1 MPKGRDPKISLYLL
15 IFIVD
20 IKKVYNFGQL
30 KNEGVKDLPESQLF
44 ALKGSNLSVKHQLSE
59 THESSELCEP
69 NLKQFLIPNNTL
81 REYIMNRS
89 EFVKNK
95 LS

>member
-44 ALKGSNLSVKHQLSE
+44 AL
-59 THESSELCEP
+59 
-69 NLKQFLIPNNTL
+69 NNSYTNPK
-81 REYIMNRS
+81 IS
-89 EFVKNK
+89 ID
-95 LS
+95 

>member
-44 ALKGSNLSVKHQLSE
+44 ALKLIINSVRTVYIIQRLREQSGYKYRALNVSNLYTIQHSQPRIII
-59 THESSELCEP
+59 ESG
-69 NLKQFLIPNNTL
+69 
-81 REYIMNRS
+81 
-89 EFVKNK
+89 
-95 LS
+95 

>member
-44 ALKGSNLSVKHQLSE
+44 ALKKV
-59 THESSELCEP
+59 
-69 NLKQFLIPNNTL
+69 L
-81 REYIMNRS
+81 R
-89 EFVKNK
+89 VQD
-95 LS
+95 

>member
-30 KNEGVKDLPESQLF
+30 KNEGVKDLSESQLF
-44 ALKGSNLSVKHQLSE
+44 ALKS
-59 THESSELCEP
+59 
-69 NLKQFLIPNNTL
+69 
-81 REYIMNRS
+81 
-89 EFVKNK
+89 
-95 LS
+95 